1 MAAWSAADHWV
12 VGRYVVMPDHIHLFC
27 APARQEA
34 LELKRWVHFWKS
46 YASRHWPAPSE
57 HPIWQT
63 DFWDSQLRSAD
74 SYEGKWEYVWNNP
87 VRHGLVVRG
96 AQPGQTERWFQ
107 RKVNADSAP
116 K

>member
-1 MAAWSAADHWV
+1 MPSIAFVTVCSEKRRPLLARPAPFAAIMAAWSAADHWV

-74 SYEGKWEYVWNNP
+74 V
-87 VRHGLVVRG
+87 
-96 AQPGQTERWFQ
+96 
-107 RKVNADSAP
+107 
-116 K
+116 